1 MGRRRKGLKID
12 GVVLLDKPV
21 GLSSNAALQK
31 VRRALNAQKAGHTG
45 TLDPLASGLLP
56 LCFGDATKF
65 SADLLHAEKEYETTI
80 RFGVKTTTGDA
91 EGEVVSEREPT
102 FDYQTFSEVLEKF
115 RGEIEQV
122 PPMYSALK
130 KDGVPLYKLARKGE
144 EIERKPRKV
153 VISTL
158 DVLDFNPPEATLV
171 VRCSKGTYIRVLGED
186 IGEALGCGAHL
197 KSLRRTAVGDLRIS
211 ESVTL
216 ADFEAM
222 SEEERLKVLLLPDRL
237 LSTLVRIDLDEAQT
251 ERFSHGG
258 KVSVDESGPEEK
270 VRVYGIRPDGER
282 FLMGVGRLE
291 SNQELIPERLCAFAA
306 E

>member
-102 FDYQTFSEVLEKF
+102 FDYQTFSEVLENF

-144 EIERKPRKV
+144 EIERKSRKV

-197 KSLRRTAVGDLRIS
+197 KSLRTAVGDLRIS

-222 SEEERLKVLLLPDRL
+222 SEEERLKVLLPPDRL

>member
-102 FDYQTFSEVLEKF
+102 FDYQTLSEVLENF

-144 EIERKPRKV
+144 EIERKSRKV

-222 SEEERLKVLLLPDRL
+222 SEEERLKVLLPPDRL

>member
-12 GVVLLDKPV
+12 GVVLLAKPV

-222 SEEERLKVLLLPDRL
+222 SEEERLKVLLPPDRL

>member
-12 GVVLLDKPV
+12 GVVLLAKPV

-91 EGEVVSEREPT
+91 EGEVVSERAPT

-222 SEEERLKVLLLPDRL
+222 SEEERLKVLLPPDRL

>member
-91 EGEVVSEREPT
+91 EGEVVSERETT
-102 FDYQTFSEVLEKF
+102 FDYQTFSEVLENF

-258 KVSVDESGPEEK
+258 KVFVDESGPEEK

>member
-91 EGEVVSEREPT
+91 EGEVVSERETT
-102 FDYQTFSEVLEKF
+102 FDYQTFSEVLENF

-222 SEEERLKVLLLPDRL
+222 SEEERLKVLLPPDRL